1 MSKHEM
7 TPANSILDP
16 IAFMIAVYCRN
27 EIATKQI
34 LRAIANA
41 AGTSLTGREAK
52 TIVSKTLNIMSQDAR
67 EWVRG
72 LYENF

>member
-1 MSKHEM
+1 MPKLE
-7 TPANSILDP
+7 TNSILDP
-16 IAFMIAVYCRN
+16 IAFMIAVYCKN

-34 LRAIANA
+34 LRVIANA
-41 AGTSLTGREAK
+41 PSASATGREAK
-52 TIVSKTLNIMSQDAR
+52 TIVSKILNVMSQDAR